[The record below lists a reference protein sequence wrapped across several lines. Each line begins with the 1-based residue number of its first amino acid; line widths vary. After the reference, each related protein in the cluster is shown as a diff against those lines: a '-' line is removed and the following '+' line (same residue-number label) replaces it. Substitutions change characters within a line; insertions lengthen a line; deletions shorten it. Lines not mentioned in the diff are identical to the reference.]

1 MVVYQGPAPLMGPTA
16 LLEFKSAAAVEHKRL
31 FLYLEALCAK
41 SKKSRST
48 TWLWAV
54 WLS

>member
-31 FLYLEALCAK
+31 FYIWKHYVQKAK
-41 SKKSRST
+41 SHGARPGCGRCG
-48 TWLWAV
+48 
-54 WLS
+54 